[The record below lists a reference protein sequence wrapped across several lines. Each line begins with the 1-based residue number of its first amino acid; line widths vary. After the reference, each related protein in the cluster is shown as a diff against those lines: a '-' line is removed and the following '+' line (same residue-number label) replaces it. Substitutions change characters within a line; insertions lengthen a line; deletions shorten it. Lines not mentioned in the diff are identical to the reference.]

1 MAHSNS
7 NSNNKQLN
15 TIAAISDIHS
25 NVFAL
30 EAVLTDIKQRDI
42 DQIVNLGDILYG
54 PIAPKDTYALLMAQ
68 QNDIIT
74 IRGNQDRQIY
84 EATTAEIGNS
94 ATMAFII
101 EDLPKAAVKWLQNL
115 PFDCHLSEDVYLCHG
130 SPTDDMVYLLENIE
144 TGQPTLRDNLA
155 ILALLNGIDST
166 VIICGHTHIPRTVT
180 LSTGQMVVNTGSVGY
195 PAYEDDL
202 PILHKMQTYSP
213 HASYAIIKCVD
224 TEQGKYW
231 QTEHIKVPYDY
242 EAAAKLASMNGREDW
257 AFALRK
263 GRVLP

>member
-84 EATTAEIGNS
+84 EATTAEIGNN

-130 SPTDDMVYLLENIE
+130 SPTDDMVYLL
-144 TGQPTLRDNLA
+144 
-155 ILALLNGIDST
+155 
-166 VIICGHTHIPRTVT
+166 
-180 LSTGQMVVNTGSVGY
+180 
-195 PAYEDDL
+195 
-202 PILHKMQTYSP
+202 P
-213 HASYAIIKCVD
+213 HSQLEISK
-224 TEQGKYW
+224 
-231 QTEHIKVPYDY
+231 
-242 EAAAKLASMNGREDW
+242 SN
-257 AFALRK
+257 
-263 GRVLP
+263 